1 MFAKEKGTEIYG
13 NMLKVIGNNE
23 NKILKHHIEEA
34 YKSKELDQSYDKVFV
49 EKLLTKLFTNYDDY
63 FKETMDIEGKLKNLE
78 EFVRFLKEGLGAK
91 E

>member
-13 NMLKVIGNNE
+13 NMLKVIGNDG